1 MRTCFQNGALLARGI
16 FFLLGLSVAG
26 LGQNLPAAP
35 GAAAKEKAGMH
46 QAVGTFEVKVTP
58 QAAEEGDGGISRML
72 LDKRIHGDLEGT
84 SKGQMLTGGIVK
96 GSGGY
101 VAMEKITGT
110 LKGRSGSFMLQHS
123 ATMTKGEPQLSITVV
138 PDSGTGE
145 LAGLAGTFNIKI
157 DGGKHSYE
165 FDYSLPEGP

>member
-1 MRTCFQNGALLARGI
+1 MI
-16 FFLLGLSVAG
+16 
-26 LGQNLPAAP
+26 
-35 GAAAKEKAGMH
+35 H
-46 QAVGTFEVKVTP
+46 HAVGTFEVKVTP
-58 QAAEEGDGGISRML
+58 QPAEEGDGGISRML
-72 LDKRIHGDLEGT
+72 LDKKIHGDLEGT
-84 SKGQMLTGGIVK
+84 SQGQMLTGGVVK

-110 LKGRSGSFMLQHS
+110 LKGRSGSFLLQHS

-157 DGGKHSYE
+157 DAGKHSYE
-165 FDYSLPEGP
+165 FDYSLPEAP